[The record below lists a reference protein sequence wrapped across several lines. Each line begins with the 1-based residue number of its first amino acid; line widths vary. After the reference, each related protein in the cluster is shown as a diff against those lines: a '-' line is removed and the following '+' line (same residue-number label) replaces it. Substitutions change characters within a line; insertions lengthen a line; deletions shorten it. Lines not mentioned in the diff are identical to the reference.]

1 MVNNLSSENASA
13 NRKFKLVASVLFV
26 ILSIM
31 YCSLILLH
39 LRGEDTDILSNSLDY
54 GPAILMT
61 ELTSLATFACFAV
74 SLNFR
79 GESSLPPF
87 PFGAS
92 RPVDPPHPHSLSF
105 SICAEVFLH
114 VGGVISFLPAVYWLA
129 TYPLINDALGPLW
142 VFPFLPLLI
151 SLLLWYV
158 NYDVKATTAD
168 LEELKA
174 NMYKLKGA

>member
-1 MVNNLSSENASA
+1 M
-13 NRKFKLVASVLFV
+13 
-26 ILSIM
+26 
-31 YCSLILLH
+31 
-39 LRGEDTDILSNSLDY
+39 
-54 GPAILMT
+54 
-61 ELTSLATFACFAV
+61 
-74 SLNFR
+74 
-79 GESSLPPF
+79 
-87 PFGAS
+87 
-92 RPVDPPHPHSLSF
+92 
-105 SICAEVFLH
+105 
-114 VGGVISFLPAVYWLA
+114 ISFLPAVYWLA